1 MEENSDQI
9 LADLAKRQRYSRG
22 PKRIDGILSELMTRR
37 GYARVFSN
45 NKLLEAWSEAVP
57 ASLAGQT
64 YPGKLSRGLL
74 EVAVENSAVLQELA
88 FSKQQII
95 AELNGLLDGQRIRDI
110 RFRVSPLDR

>member
-1 MEENSDQI
+1 MC
-9 LADLAKRQRYSRG
+9 
-22 PKRIDGILSELMTRR
+22 LSFELLRHAIERLHQPAQLIAGRR
-37 GYARVFSN
+37 
-45 NKLLEAWSEAVP
+45 LHAVIQV
-57 ASLAGQT
+57 AT
-64 YPGKLSRGLL
+64 GKLSRGLL